1 LASLWQLRSRC
12 ALALGDT
19 EGAVSD
25 LTYFLIIDGL
35 TDRQA
40 SKLTSTAEVNLL
52 LSNLLFYSLND
63 VESALNSVKKC
74 LHQDP
79 ENKECKKEF
88 RTLKNAS
95 KSLTQI
101 QAAIDGEQWHQATRI
116 LITQRFREQI
126 NTQVTQ
132 LKQDG
137 TLKPNSPNRL
147 LAQLEEW
154 SCQAYSNVK
163 KHNVAIRH
171 CDLALDLNPDSIPSL
186 IGKANYFLQEE
197 SYDQA
202 IQLLN
207 KANELTGGQNQHV
220 RQQLERAQRLLRQSK
235 KKDYYKIIGVPRD
248 SDSKAIRKAYRNL
261 SKQYHPDKY
270 RGDLDEESVSRKM
283 AEINSAYEVLSNEG
297 ISPLISVLMV
307 ELRTRYDN
315 GDDPNDHEGQQGY
328 PGGNPFMFQ
337 QGGQNFFFQQNGNPF
352 QGGQF
357 KFHF

>member
-1 LASLWQLRSRC
+1 M
-12 ALALGDT
+12 
-19 EGAVSD
+19 
-25 LTYFLIIDGL
+25 
-35 TDRQA
+35 
-40 SKLTSTAEVNLL
+40 
-52 LSNLLFYSLND
+52 
-63 VESALNSVKKC
+63 C

-88 RTLKNAS
+88 RTLKNGS
-95 KSLTQI
+95 KSLSQLQEFI
-101 QAAIDGEQWHQATRI
+101 NGEQWHQAIRI

-126 NTQVTQ
+126 ETQITH
-132 LKQDG
+132 LKENKI
-137 TLKPNSPNRL
+137 LKPNAPNRL
-147 LAQLEEW
+147 LAQLDEW
-154 SCQAYSNVK
+154 ACQTYSGLK
-163 KHNVAIRH
+163 KHNVGIRH
-171 CDLALDLNPDSIPSL
+171 CDLALDLNPDSVPSL

-207 KANELTGGQNQHV
+207 KANELTGGQNGNI

-235 KKDYYKIIGVPRD
+235 KRDYYKILGVPRD
-248 SDSKAIRKAYRNL
+248 SDAKAIRKAYRNL

-270 RGDLDEESVSRKM
+270 RGDLDDEAVSRKM

-297 ISPLISVLMV
+297 MTPLWLLLIV

-328 PGGNPFMFQ
+328 PGGNPFMFH
-337 QGGQNFFFQQNGNPF
+337 QGGQNFFFQQKGNPF

-357 KFHF
+357 KFNFR